1 MVDDYMIPQ
10 QRRSKKHL
18 KKKRRDRV
26 YKKGGK
32 YRSSEIKA

>member
-1 MVDDYMIPQ
+1 MDYEVAQ
-10 QRRSKKHL
+10 NRKSKKQN

-32 YRSSEIKA
+32 YRGTTISN